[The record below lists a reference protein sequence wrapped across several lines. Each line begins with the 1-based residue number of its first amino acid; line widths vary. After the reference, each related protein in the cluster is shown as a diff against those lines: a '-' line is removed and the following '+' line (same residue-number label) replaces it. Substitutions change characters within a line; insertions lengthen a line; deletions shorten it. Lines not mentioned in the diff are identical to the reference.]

1 MDSNNTM
8 VAYSLDLRQRIVD
21 AVEKGD
27 RPKRE
32 IAEIFGIH
40 ESFIYKLLR
49 QKRERGEI
57 APLPHGGGAEA
68 ILKEEHLMLLADL
81 VAASSDATLE
91 ELRERMKQQ
100 GRVEASIATIWRGL
114 EALGL
119 SRKKRPGATI
129 KPIRSSGRRSRKS
142 K

>member
-1 MDSNNTM
+1 MA
-8 VAYSLDLRQRIVD
+8 AYSLDLRQRIID

-27 RPKRE
+27 KPKRE

-68 ILKEEHLMLLADL
+68 ILKAEHLLLLTDL
-81 VAASSDATLE
+81 VAESSDATLE
-91 ELRERMKQQ
+91 ELREQMRKK
-100 GRVEASIATIWRGL
+100 GRVQASIATIWRGL
-114 EALGL
+114 EGLGL
-119 SRKKRPGATI
+119 SRKKRPGATT
-129 KPIRSSGRRSRKS
+129 KPTPGSGRRSRKS

>member
-1 MDSNNTM
+1 MA
-8 VAYSLDLRQRIVD
+8 AYSFDLRKRIID

-27 RPKRE
+27 KSKRE
-32 IAEIFGIH
+32 VAEIFGVH

-49 QKRERGEI
+49 QKRERGDI

-68 ILKEEHLMLLADL
+68 ILKQEHLQLLTDL
-81 VAASSDATLE
+81 VAGSPDVTLE
-91 ELRERMKQQ
+91 ELQEQLKKK

-114 EALGL
+114 EALDL

-129 KPIRSSGRRSRKS
+129 GPIRPSGPRSRKS